1 MTGDAYTEAGRIVTG
16 IDRYDKIWGGVSRCG
31 SCGSLVLPADQD
43 IHSKHHARLTEIAAM
58 VSEALVE
65 QGKITLNDSRRL
77 IGLPEFGDTNSSA

>member
-1 MTGDAYTEAGRIVTG
+1 MNGAYVKAAWVISDHDGGHE
-16 IDRYDKIWGGVSRCG
+16 IWREVSRCG
-31 SCGSLVLPADQD
+31 SCGSLVLREDQD

-77 IGLPEFGDTNSSA
+77 IGLPEFGDASSPT